1 MTTAVHTR
9 THEGFPKVPLGLDFL
24 RLFPPFSDLL
34 FLLGHLIHPPR
45 FSPLPSFPSS
55 LARYIV
61 VVLEEGG
68 GGGKKGTE
76 KTTQESFGMKSIRQS
91 AGNTRPAVRLFYAFE
106 VALPSCSSKIRANPS
121 PPPIKKKMKK

>member
-61 VVLEEGG
+61 VVLEGGG
-68 GGGKKGTE
+68 GGGKKRNRE
-76 KTTQESFGMKSIRQS
+76 N
-91 AGNTRPAVRLFYAFE
+91 NTRELWDEIY
-106 VALPSCSSKIRANPS
+106 STIRREYTAGS
-121 PPPIKKKMKK
+121 PPLLCF